1 MGIDKRSPR
10 RRKVAVVSV
19 IAALAA
25 AGSASAAFQAL
36 PPGDQVNNDVA
47 AGINPNLPVN
57 TEDPANSDVVGG
69 SLVATK
75 PLVPWAIFRQTEP
88 SGNKDQIFSRSF
100 AVPAANPLG
109 PGVWTTRG
117 NGTVGGRSSVTPTF
131 LGSLNFDQGQDG
143 EAPSIDFAGTD
154 RTVPWASWYESTSG
168 TNFGADNIFAS
179 KFDNTGDA
187 NQGKWIFAGQGRG
200 NGGSGPEVPSLN
212 IHTNRDAVNPVVQG
226 GATTA
231 NADPVPWVTWQE
243 IDGSGTGPQQI
254 FTSKAVKPTSGT
266 TCPNDGAVA
275 IKPPTTTGA
284 NGGLCFQQVGVERV
298 ASGAGS
304 VPSST
309 TDPSMNV
316 DPTRDGIEPDMA
328 FTGANDT
335 VPWVVWY
342 EVSNNA
348 PTAHPSGIGLRDNE
362 MVFAAKA
369 TPPSVTTPPTG
380 TVDGGFNW
388 TAVGRTGTPG
398 TGVLDASSPP
408 HNFGPCAVDQ
418 NTEASCSINNDPTKD
433 AEDPRVAAGTMTPG
447 NPTVPW
453 IVWDEGT
460 AATPNNND
468 VFVARLVGV
477 GAAARFVI
485 ANSGQ
490 PIGTGDRADITFSG
504 NTPYVTWHHN
514 GSVVTGHFT
523 TPDAFVKD
531 NAPVG
536 TGAPDTVRAPISS
549 GCIADPFSTDG
560 AACQANA
567 LGTPF
572 FLFTD
577 GNSKLFADAYQADN
591 QLTAPATNVTTST
604 ATLNGSVNPEGAAV
618 NVSFQFGKDIN
629 YGSSTPAQK
638 IGVSN
643 SATAFSANLS
653 GLAPGTTIHYR
664 AVITSDFAPP
674 VVGADQKFTT
684 ASPPP
689 PGNGH
694 TSVGHARVRGTS
706 AFVRVSC
713 TGAAG
718 ATCKLK
724 FRMTVTEKL
733 RGHKIIAITARKRPK
748 IRKVVVTVGSAP
760 GLTLTAG
767 QSKVVKVSLNR
778 LGKRLLARRHTLKV
792 TLHVTQILGRGRSR
806 TLSQM
811 VTFKAPKHKKHHR

>member
-1 MGIDKRSPR
+1 MGMGIRWTR
-10 RRKVAVVSV
+10 GRKVAVVSV

-36 PPGDQVNNDVA
+36 PPGAQVNNDPA

-57 TEDPANSDVVGG
+57 IEDPANSDVVGG

-88 SGNKDQIFSRSF
+88 SPSKDQIFSRSF

-109 PGVWTTRG
+109 PGVWTSRG
-117 NGTVGGRSSVTPTF
+117 NGTVGGRSSASPTF
-131 LGSLNFDQGQDG
+131 LGSLNFDQSQDG
-143 EAPSIDFAGTD
+143 EAPSIDFAGTG
-154 RTVPWASWYESTSG
+154 RAVPWASWYESTSG
-168 TNFGADNIFAS
+168 INFGADNIFAS

-243 IDGSGTGPQQI
+243 IDGSATGPQQI

-266 TCPNDGAVA
+266 TCPNDGAVP
-275 IKPPTTTGA
+275 IKPPTSTGA
-284 NGGLCFQQVGVERV
+284 NGGFCFQQVGVERV

-304 VPSST
+304 VPPST

-348 PTAHPSGIGLRDNE
+348 PTAHPSGIGLRNNE

-408 HNFGPCAVDQ
+408 HNFGPCAADQ
-418 NTEASCSINNDPTKD
+418 TTEASCSINNDPTKD

-453 IVWDEGT
+453 IVWDEGS
-460 AATPNNND
+460 AATPNNNQ
-468 VFVARLVGV
+468 VFVARLVGA

-485 ANSGQ
+485 ANNGQ
-490 PIGTGDRADITFSG
+490 PIGTGDRADITFSR

-549 GCIADPFSTDG
+549 GCIADPFNNDG

-567 LGTPF
+567 VGTPF

-577 GNSKLFADAYQADN
+577 GNSRLFADAYQADN
-591 QLTAPATNVTTST
+591 QLTGPATNVTTST
-604 ATLNGSVNPEGAAV
+604 ARLNGSVNPEGATV
-618 NVSFQFGKDIN
+618 NVSFQFGKDTN

-638 IGVSN
+638 IGVSD

-689 PGNGH
+689 ANGH
-694 TSVGHARVRGTS
+694 TSVGHATVSGTS

-713 TGAAG
+713 TGATG
-718 ATCKLK
+718 ATCKLS
-724 FRMTVTEKL
+724 FRMTVAEKF
-733 RGHKIIAITARKRPK
+733 RGRNLIAVTARKPK

-760 GLTLTAG
+760 RLTLGAG
-767 QSKVVKVSLNR
+767 QSKVVKVSLNG
-778 LGKRLLARRHTLKV
+778 LGKRLLASRHTLKV
-792 TLHVTQILGRGRSR
+792 TLDVTQILSSR
-806 TLSQM
+806 TSRTFSQS
-811 VTFKAPKHKKHHR
+811 VTFRAPKHKKHHR

>member
-1 MGIDKRSPR
+1 MGMDKRRPR
-10 RRKVAVVSV
+10 RRKAAVVGV

-36 PPGDQVNNDVA
+36 PPGDQVNNDLA

-75 PLVPWAIFRQTEP
+75 PLVPWAIFRQTEA

-117 NGTVGGRSSVTPTF
+117 NGTVGGRSSASPTF

-143 EAPSIDFAGTD
+143 EAPSIDFAGTG

-168 TNFGADNIFAS
+168 TDFGADNIFAS

-226 GATTA
+226 GATAA

-243 IDGSGTGPQQI
+243 IDGSATGPQQI
-254 FTSKAVKPTSGT
+254 FTSKAVKPASGT
-266 TCPNDGAVA
+266 TCPNDGAVP
-275 IKPPTTTGA
+275 IKPPTSTGA
-284 NGGLCFQQVGVERV
+284 NGGFCFQQVGVERV
-298 ASGAGS
+298 GSGAGS
-304 VPSST
+304 VPPST

-342 EVSNNA
+342 EVSNSA

-369 TPPSVTTPPTG
+369 TAPSVTTPPTG

-398 TGVLDASSPP
+398 TGVLDRSSPP

-418 NTEASCSINNDPTKD
+418 NTEASCSINNDPSKD

-447 NPTVPW
+447 SPTVPW
-453 IVWDEGT
+453 IVWDEGA
-460 AATPNNND
+460 AATPNNNS
-468 VFVARLVGV
+468 VFVARLVGA

-485 ANSGQ
+485 ANNGQ

-504 NTPYVTWHHN
+504 NTPYVTWHRN

-549 GCIADPFSTDG
+549 GCIADPFSSDG

-567 LGTPF
+567 VGTPF

-577 GNSKLFADAYQADN
+577 GNSKLFADAYQADH
-591 QLTAPATNVTTST
+591 QLTGPATHVTTST

-643 SATAFSANLS
+643 SATAFRADLS

-674 VVGADQKFTT
+674 LVGADQKFTT
-684 ASPPP
+684 ASPP

-694 TSVGHARVRGTS
+694 TSVGHARVRGTA

-718 ATCKLK
+718 ATCKLE
-724 FRMTVTEKL
+724 FRMTVTEKF
-733 RGHKIIAITARKRPK
+733 RGRKLIAVTARKKPK
-748 IRKVVVTVGSAP
+748 IRKVVVTVGSAR
-760 GLTLTAG
+760 GLTLVAG
-767 QSKVVKVSLNR
+767 QSKVVKVSLNG
-778 LGKRLLARRHTLKV
+778 LGKRLLASRHTLRV
-792 TLHVTQILGRGRSR
+792 TLHVTQVLGGGRSR
-806 TLSQM
+806 TFSQI